1 MIKHFK
7 IQFHGRSI
15 RMREALFQ
23 KSLTIAL
30 PQEVYLKI
38 KNITDERKVS
48 MAHWMREVAI
58 ESLSRRDMN
67 NEKGGE

>member
-1 MIKHFK
+1 
-7 IQFHGRSI
+7 
-15 RMREALFQ
+15 MREALFQ

-38 KNITDERKVS
+38 KEITDERKVS

-58 ESLSRRDMN
+58 EALSHCDISEER
-67 NEKGGE
+67 GGE

>member
-1 MIKHFK
+1 MIEHFK

-30 PQEVYLKI
+30 PQDVYLKI
-38 KNITDERKVS
+38 KTITDERRVS
-48 MAHWMREVAI
+48 MAHWVREVAMHA
-58 ESLSRRDMN
+58 LSHCDTTE
-67 NEKGGE
+67 EKGGE

>member
-1 MIKHFK
+1 
-7 IQFHGRSI
+7 
-15 RMREALFQ
+15 MREALFQ

-48 MAHWMREVAI
+48 MAHWVREVAI
-58 ESLSRRDMN
+58 DALSHYDTN
-67 NEKGGE
+67 EEKGGE